1 MTSLEEI
8 FEKMITS
15 FIIKLRQRP
24 FTVFL
29 FARFFSVFGYIGLL
43 SVLPILLRQAPF
55 HFAASRIAVLLGI
68 FGLADRGLG
77 LLCTS
82 LVLRFGYR
90 KSILVGSL
98 IPGCSLFVLCFL
110 PSFEVSAMSFV
121 LFGVGSSLTSLAI
134 RLWIASSLDEAKKI
148 DAYGRLYR
156 MINFAG
162 GLAPVLIF
170 LLPYKEYAE
179 MTLIG
184 VASLYILAAIIIFF
198 LFKTDTVP
206 SREMLDF
213 FRFITSIK
221 HNLHACRK
229 VLPFY
234 IVQILSGFALNQMH
248 VVPYYFDSFLSMPQ
262 LIGFALALNCFLIV
276 FFQSFVSHLFRLL
289 LKKSVFLAFATGFF
303 SFFLSFL
310 SFTLLPSSV
319 SIWFYIV
326 FLTIGEMMI
335 FPNMDYMITAR
346 TPQKLHPV
354 FLAGTGLIFAMSR
367 SFAEGGSVF
376 SFGWLHKNG
385 FDPKLWWFFNLFL
398 FMLISLFLGY
408 KSFFAKNCNNE

>member
-1 MTSLEEI
+1 
-8 FEKMITS
+8 MITS

-98 IPGCSLFVLCFL
+98 IPGCSLFAF
-110 PSFEVSAMSFV
+110 
-121 LFGVGSSLTSLAI
+121 AI
-134 RLWIASSLDEAKKI
+134 RLWIACSLDEAKKI

-234 IVQILSGFALNQMH
+234 IVQILSGFA
-248 VVPYYFDSFLSMPQ
+248 
-262 LIGFALALNCFLIV
+262 
-276 FFQSFVSHLFRLL
+276 
-289 LKKSVFLAFATGFF
+289 
-303 SFFLSFL
+303 
-310 SFTLLPSSV
+310 
-319 SIWFYIV
+319 
-326 FLTIGEMMI
+326 
-335 FPNMDYMITAR
+335 
-346 TPQKLHPV
+346 
-354 FLAGTGLIFAMSR
+354 
-367 SFAEGGSVF
+367 
-376 SFGWLHKNG
+376 
-385 FDPKLWWFFNLFL
+385 
-398 FMLISLFLGY
+398 
-408 KSFFAKNCNNE
+408 